1 MKRLAVIGLA
11 CLISAC
17 QSDLVG
23 LLPEKPDKVADFP
36 ATTSADLSGCV
47 YQAAQSMNP
56 PYAFHLNARA
66 DNREFVITPTGVSAK
81 SEHSGVTKLELHFMT
96 KGENTTVEIRE
107 SPIADRVLSRR
118 MWSFV
123 ERCAEE
129 VTNPPGMKSTTP

>member
-17 QSDLVG
+17 HSDLVG
-23 LLPEKPDKVADFP
+23 FLPDKPDKVADFP

-47 YQAAQSMNP
+47 YQAAQSMTP

-81 SEHSGVTKLELHFMT
+81 SVHSVVAELELHFMT
-96 KGENTTVEIRE
+96 KGENTTVEMRE
-107 SPIADRVLSRR
+107 SPIADHELSRR
-118 MWSFV
+118 IWSFV

-129 VTNPPGMKSTTP
+129 VAHPPGAKPTAP

>member
-23 LLPEKPDKVADFP
+23 LLPDKPDKVADFP

-47 YQAAQSMNP
+47 YQAAQSMTP

-66 DNREFVITPTGVSAK
+66 DNREFVITPAGVSAK
-81 SEHSGVTKLELHFMT
+81 NVHSGVAKLELHFMT
-96 KGENTTVEIRE
+96 KGENTTVEMRE
-107 SPIADRVLSRR
+107 SPIADHVLSRR
-118 MWSFV
+118 IWSFV
-123 ERCAEE
+123 ERCAEQ
-129 VTNPPGMKSTTP
+129 VANPPGAKSAAP